1 MPTSLTPAS
10 TNSMSGGRRRKSHR
24 RHHRKSMKK
33 SMKKSMG
40 GRRRKSH
47 RRHHRKSMRGG
58 FGIKGS
64 SYVTPTKM

>member
-1 MPTSLTPAS
+1 MPTS
-10 TNSMSGGRRRKSHR
+10 SMSGGRRIKSHR
-24 RHHRKSMKK
+24 RHHRK

-58 FGIKGS
+58 TFDIGHK
-64 SYVTPTKM
+64 SYGGDFVKQM